1 MNESTTVEVVSEAK
15 TAKKTKESSPELSKA
30 LDQLEKLKA
39 DYVERQKEL
48 TLINGVIDLLGSED
62 DLELEAVLSEVA
74 GKLPAAWRYPEA
86 ASACIV
92 YGDKRHSTPG
102 FKETKWVLSQSFETI
117 VGVAG
122 KVTVAYKKEFPV
134 LDEGPFCK
142 DERHLLNNMTWAV
155 SGYLNTTIGREA
167 LQEAEVGRRK
177 VAGQMQAINSSMAYI
192 EFKPDGTIIDANA
205 NFLKATKYRLEE
217 IVGKHHR
224 IFCEHDYAQ
233 STDYKGFW
241 EELGVGKAQTGEFK
255 RFAKDGSVVW
265 LQASYSPVVD
275 EDGKVTGVIKIA
287 SDISKAKVAS
297 INNQR
302 QLDESYRTQAVI
314 EFTADGICLNANDN
328 FCNALGYRLDEIK
341 GKHHSLFVDEEY
353 KASADYRQFWRDLN
367 EGKFNTAEF
376 KRFGKGGKVVWIQ
389 ASYNPM
395 YDITGKVDRVI
406 KFASDITARKIA
418 EENLKVT
425 LQQVSQNSQALAG
438 ASEELSA
445 VSKQMSGNS
454 AETADE
460 ANAVASAAEQVS
472 TNVANVATSSEEL
485 SASVKEI
492 SRNAQNAAKVGNQAV
507 QVAQKANDTISHLGT
522 SSQEIGK
529 VIKSIT
535 SIAQKTNLLALNA
548 AIEAARAGEA
558 GKGFAVVANEVK
570 ELARQTAAATED
582 ISQKIEA
589 IQGDTGE
596 AVKAIENIREIIHQI
611 NDNQNTIASAVEE
624 QTATVNEVA
633 RNANEA
639 SKGSTDIAKSIG
651 KVSKGA
657 DTALEGAK
665 QTMIAAEELSRL
677 ASQLNKVVEEGTRGA
692 KL

>member
-1 MNESTTVEVVSEAK
+1 MNDTTPSETVSETKTTRKPKEST
-15 TAKKTKESSPELSKA
+15 PELSKA
-30 LDQLEKLKA
+30 LEQLEKLKA
-39 DYVERQKEL
+39 DYAERQKEL
-48 TLINGVIDLLGSED
+48 TLINGVIDLLGSGEES
-62 DLELEAVLSEVA
+62 DLEVVLSEIA
-74 GKLPAAWRYPEA
+74 GKLPAAWRYADA
-86 ASACIV
+86 ASACIL
-92 YGDKRHSTPG
+92 YGDKRYSTPG

-122 KVTVAYKKEFPV
+122 KVMVAYKKEFPA

-142 DERHLLNNMTWAV
+142 DERHLLNNLTWV
-155 SGYLNTTIGREA
+155 VGGYLNTTIGRES
-167 LQEAEVGRRK
+167 LQAAEVARRK

-192 EFKPDGTIIDANA
+192 EFKPDGTIVDANA
-205 NFLKATKYRLEE
+205 NFLKATKYRMEE

-224 IFCEHDYAQ
+224 IFCDHDYAQ
-233 STDYKGFW
+233 SMEYKRFW
-241 EELGVGKAQTGEFK
+241 EELGVGMAQTGEFK

-275 EDGKVTGVIKIA
+275 ENGKVTGVIKIG

-314 EFTADGICLNANDN
+314 EFTARESASTPTITSA
-328 FCNALGYRLDEIK
+328 AHWAYRLDEIK
-341 GKHHSLFVDEEY
+341 GKHHSLFVDEAY
-353 KASADYRQFWRDLN
+353 KTTADYRQFWRDLN

-376 KRFGKGGKVVWIQ
+376 KRIGKGGKVVWIQ
-389 ASYNPM
+389 ATYNPM
-395 YDITGKVDRVI
+395 FDITGKVDRVI

-596 AVKAIENIREIIHQI
+596 AVKAIQNIREIIHQI

-639 SKGSTDIAKSIG
+639 SKGSTDIARSIG

-677 ASQLNKVVEEGTRGA
+677 ASQLNKVVEEGTRGP